1 MTDTVMFIIFGIPMA
16 ILTWVVAV
24 IGAVLL
30 YRMIRESY

>member
-16 ILTWVVAV
+16 ILTWVFAMT
-24 IGAVLL
+24 GAVLL